1 MSKAQTLSKSPLKI
15 IEALSFF
22 TASLLGTLSH
32 FVYQWSGKNFFAS
45 LFFPVN
51 ESTWEHLK
59 LVFLPILLVSVSEYF
74 IGKIQRED
82 FPCIKLR
89 SALLAMSVIVVLFY
103 TYTGVLG
110 TVIDWLNIVIY
121 FVGMGIAYLYSYR
134 KLNSEKLL
142 HCNPG
147 LSLLLTFTL
156 LILFM
161 LFTVSPPSIG
171 LFQAP

>member
-1 MSKAQTLSKSPLKI
+1 MSASQASFKYPLKI
-15 IEALSFF
+15 LEGISFL

-32 FVYQWSGKNFFAS
+32 FVYEWSGENFFAG

-59 LVFLPILLVSVSEYF
+59 LVFLPILIVSVSELF

-89 SALLAMSVIVVLFY
+89 SALFGMLIIVVLFY

-110 TVIDWLNIVIY
+110 TVVDWLNIVIY
-121 FVGMGIAYLYSYR
+121 FVGMGTAYLYSYR
-134 KLNSEKLL
+134 KLNSEALL
-142 HCNPG
+142 HCNPR

-161 LFTVSPPSIG
+161 IFTVYPPSLG
-171 LFQAP
+171 LFRAP